1 MENKKTPRKV
11 KGFFELKHPQRGER
25 KRKYQSAFQEA
36 SSCVHSDIS
45 SIKVQFNFDNRH
57 VLSFFPRKVSPD
69 ENASLEDEGVK
80 KSQDLAVIQ
89 QVIAVKDKF
98 RISDEALHEL
108 HMIGSIIPSKSAIN
122 TEKYR
127 LNTTLE
133 IMSHPTVSTCTCT
146 MHFYVLTTV
155 LLSYHLNINF

>member
-11 KGFFELKHPQRGER
+11 KGFFELKHSQRGER

-45 SIKVQFNFDNRH
+45 SIKVQFNFNNGH

-89 QVIAVKDKF
+89 QVIAVKDK
-98 RISDEALHEL
+98 D
-108 HMIGSIIPSKSAIN
+108 K
-122 TEKYR
+122 
-127 LNTTLE
+127 
-133 IMSHPTVSTCTCT
+133 
-146 MHFYVLTTV
+146 
-155 LLSYHLNINF
+155 NF

>member
-11 KGFFELKHPQRGER
+11 KGFFELKHSQRGER

-45 SIKVQFNFDNRH
+45 SIKVQFNFDNGH

-80 KSQDLAVIQ
+80 KSQDLEHILEFVLQHQKYQKYIENCQ
-89 QVIAVKDKF
+89 KYLLSKRGVQDFGTKTVIA
-98 RISDEALHEL
+98 R
-108 HMIGSIIPSKSAIN
+108 
-122 TEKYR
+122 
-127 LNTTLE
+127 
-133 IMSHPTVSTCTCT
+133 
-146 MHFYVLTTV
+146 
-155 LLSYHLNINF
+155 